1 MLLNNIEGVK
11 EAFAWGNPAPDG
23 DIQVCAKLVI
33 NEEVLA
39 EKWGRKPAIEEI
51 SDMIQKEIKKINEN
65 IPQYKIIRYF
75 VLSYE
80 ELIKT
85 TTLKIKRP
93 VEYDKITGQ
102 LRNAGTNMRKANGK
116 VIERL

>member
-1 MLLNNIEGVK
+1 MV
-11 EAFAWGNPAPDG
+11 
-23 DIQVCAKLVI
+23 Q
-33 NEEVLA
+33 
-39 EKWGRKPAIEEI
+39 R
-51 SDMIQKEIKKINEN
+51 EIKTLNQD

-93 VEYDKITGQ
+93 VEYKKVSEQ
-102 LRNAGTNMRKANGK
+102 LLKAGTNMRKANGK
-116 VIERL
+116 VMEQI